1 MTRLLLVLFVLAT
14 MTYSI
19 VSLRVDGI
27 TLLGAVVFVLL
38 AVKRESW
45 T

>member
-1 MTRLLLVLFVLAT
+1 MTRLLLVLFVIAT

-19 VSLRVDGI
+19 VTLRVDGI
-27 TLLGAVVFVLL
+27 TLLGAVAFTLL
-38 AVKRESW
+38 AVRRESW